1 MSSYVAAVDLGAT
14 SGRVIVGSVGPNS
27 LEIRAL
33 SRFPNTP
40 LRAPDG
46 LHWNIAELQNEVFD
60 GLRNAF
66 QNFNIQ
72 SIGVD
77 SWAIDY
83 GFIANKELLGVPFH
97 YRDERSN
104 FGAKQVLE
112 KVSQEELFRINGLQ
126 YLPFNTIF
134 QLAAEPPEGNKPKAD
149 TLLLIPDLMNFLLTG
164 KKYAEKTNAST
175 TGLVN
180 INTGN
185 WDPRLLEIAKVP
197 SALMPEII
205 DPGTLVGNLT
215 TEAEASLGG
224 KCEVVAVG
232 SHDTASAVVAV
243 PMEPST
249 SVYISCGTWAL
260 VGTETTSPILSQEA
274 MKANFTNE
282 GGVDGRNRF
291 LKNVMGLWILNE
303 TIREWKDEGQDV
315 DLPKLLSQAADYEGA
330 VSLFDVND
338 PVFLTQGDMPSRIHK
353 VIEKNNQPVPL
364 NPVEITKSIIESLA
378 YAFTETAIK
387 AADLSGVNL
396 QVIHIV
402 GGGALNSLLC
412 QRVSERSGLPVV
424 AGPVEAT
431 AIGNVLIQART
442 QKIISGDLEGLRH
455 LVKSAFPATK
465 FIPALRGI

>member
-1 MSSYVAAVDLGAT
+1 
-14 SGRVIVGSVGPNS
+14 
-27 LEIRAL
+27 
-33 SRFPNTP
+33 
-40 LRAPDG
+40 
-46 LHWNIAELQNEVFD
+46 
-60 GLRNAF
+60 
-66 QNFNIQ
+66 
-72 SIGVD
+72 
-77 SWAIDY
+77 
-83 GFIANKELLGVPFH
+83 
-97 YRDERSN
+97 
-104 FGAKQVLE
+104 
-112 KVSQEELFRINGLQ
+112 
-126 YLPFNTIF
+126 
-134 QLAAEPPEGNKPKAD
+134 
-149 TLLLIPDLMNFLLTG
+149 
-164 KKYAEKTNAST
+164 
-175 TGLVN
+175 
-180 INTGN
+180 
-185 WDPRLLEIAKVP
+185 
-197 SALMPEII
+197 
-205 DPGTLVGNLT
+205 
-215 TEAEASLGG
+215 
-224 KCEVVAVG
+224 
-232 SHDTASAVVAV
+232 
-243 PMEPST
+243 
-249 SVYISCGTWAL
+249 
-260 VGTETTSPILSQEA
+260 
-274 MKANFTNE
+274 
-282 GGVDGRNRF
+282 
-291 LKNVMGLWILNE
+291 MGLWILNE